1 MALYMVLTLG
11 NGGHIKVG
19 KAELTNLSHVVEY
32 VKAANPLLVVLI
44 LGTKSDVLRFWG
56 IRIPS
61 RFRTHYTPCQEALD
75 SGKTTRCTCEKFDDP
90 NELDDTVHDMVV
102 MIERRDMERGRN
114 VEWERSEG
122 TSTDVTLG
130 VHSAGTSNVGYEHE
144 LRSTG
149 MLAQ

>member
-19 KAELTNLSHVVEY
+19 KAELNNLSHVVEY

-90 NELDDTVHDMVV
+90 NELDDNVHDMVG
-102 MIERRDMERGRN
+102 IIGRRDIESRRKADSGRAEN
-114 VEWERSEG
+114 EVTYTDTTLFEHSSGSVRYSRS
-122 TSTDVTLG
+122 
-130 VHSAGTSNVGYEHE
+130 
-144 LRSTG
+144 
-149 MLAQ
+149 